1 MVKKVPGWVLIMV
14 SACLEEMGE
23 FEEDEGA
30 RSSLDAWLGEDISAL
45 HCVST

>member
-1 MVKKVPGWVLIMV
+1 MLSWSEAKPGVVKKVAGRVVIMV

-30 RSSLDAWLGEDISAL
+30 RRSLDAL
-45 HCVST
+45 